1 MNIQRWDKRRWLRL
15 GLGLVLVG
23 AVSVA
28 ADVALSARQAPPA
41 PVAPEAP
48 AAPIVNPVP
57 EAPAAP
63 AARSTV
69 QAPEAPEVPDAPDAS
84 DESDVVDQ
92 ELRQSPWSRPAVR
105 VGQDFRLAQG
115 DRVREIVT
123 VFGSSTIAGEVDRD
137 VVVVFGSVRLEPTA
151 VIHGSVVVTAGGLTV
166 AEGARIDRDVVVT
179 GGSVDAPA
187 GFAPAREYVVVG
199 LPGMGRQAE
208 AIVPFFTRG
217 LLWGRLIVPSLP
229 WLWVVVAVIVLA
241 YLAINM
247 LFDRAVVACRQ
258 AITDRPLGSFLMG
271 LLVLVLIGPVSFILL
286 VSVIG
291 IPVVP
296 FLVCGLFIAGLLGKV
311 GVTRWIGASLM
322 AETDP
327 DSKGQSVRSFF
338 IGTAVILLAYMVP
351 VLGILVWA
359 IGGMLGLGAATLAF
373 SSGLRRENRKKRAIV
388 PPAAA
393 APVPASAA
401 VPAPT
406 WEPYTTPV
414 AATGEGDRSELRAEV
429 PPAFTGRPVEPPP
442 AVPLSAATTSGPAVL
457 VAMPKAPFLDR
468 LAAFALDVLLV
479 SLTFNLLDM
488 DSVRAFFTLL
498 LCYHV
503 IFWTLKA
510 TTVGG
515 IICNLRVVRTD
526 GNPLGF
532 ADALI
537 RGLSSIFSIA
547 ALGIGCLWILYDAD
561 SQAWHDRFAG
571 TYVVK
576 VPRHWPL

>member
-1 MNIQRWDKRRWLRL
+1 MRIQRWDRRRWLRL
-15 GLGLVLVG
+15 GLAFAVAG

-28 ADVALSARQAPPA
+28 ADVSVVARQVPS
-41 PVAPEAP
+41 APEAP
-48 AAPIVNPVP
+48 AAPMVTPAP

-63 AARSTV
+63 AARRAS
-69 QAPEAPEVPDAPDAS
+69 QAPEAPEAPQAP
-84 DESDVVDQ
+84 EAPEAPERLDQ
-92 ELRQSPWSRPAVR
+92 ELQQSPWSRPAVR
-105 VGQDFRLAQG
+105 VGQDFSLAQG
-115 DRVREIVT
+115 DRVREVVT
-123 VFGSSTIAGEVDRD
+123 VFGSATIAGEVDRD

-166 AEGARIDRDVVVT
+166 VDGARIERDVVVT
-179 GGSVDAPA
+179 GGSVDAPS
-187 GFAPAREYVVVG
+187 GFAPGREYVVVG

-208 AIVPFFTRG
+208 AVVPFFTRG
-217 LLWGRLIVPSLP
+217 LFWGRLIVPSLP
-229 WLWVVVAVIVLA
+229 WLWLVVSVIVLV

-258 AITDRPLGSFLMG
+258 AIADRPLSSFLMG
-271 LLVLVLIGPVSFILL
+271 LLVLVLIGPVSFILA

-296 FLVCGLFIAGLLGKV
+296 FLVCGLFIAALLGKV
-311 GVTRWIGASLM
+311 GVTRWIGASIM
-322 AETDP
+322 AETDSG
-327 DSKGQSVRSFF
+327 SKGQSVRSFF
-338 IGTAVILLAYMVP
+338 IGTAIILLAYMVP

-359 IGGMLGLGAATLAF
+359 LGGMLGLGAATLAF
-373 SSGLRRENRKKRAIV
+373 SSGLRRENRKKRV
-388 PPAAA
+388 VVQSA
-393 APVPASAA
+393 APAPASTPVTTA
-401 VPAPT
+401 T
-406 WEPYTTPV
+406 WEPYTTPLQT
-414 AATGEGDRSELRAEV
+414 TGEGVRSELHAEV
-429 PPAFTGRPVEPPP
+429 PPAFTDRPVDAPPVMP
-442 AVPLSAATTSGPAVL
+442 TSATSALGAGVL
-457 VAMPKAPFLDR
+457 LAMPKAPFLDR

-488 DSVRAFFTLL
+488 DSARAFFTLL
-498 LCYHV
+498 LGYHV

-526 GNPLGF
+526 GRPLGF
-532 ADALI
+532 AEALI